1 MVIDHIGIVV
11 RSLEEG
17 MRQWENL
24 FGYKKCSDIV
34 PNARQKVRIVFM
46 SKPHSLTVKLIEALS
61 PDSPVSGFAKRGGG
75 LHHLCFRCQNVDSEI
90 AGLTGKGAFLTV
102 RPEPGEAFNG
112 NPIAFLMAKNNL
124 NLELIDTQEKA
135 GWREVE

>member
-17 MRQWENL
+17 IRQWENL
-24 FGYKKCSDIV
+24 FGYQQSSAIV
-34 PNARQKVRIVFM
+34 LNARQKVKVVFM
-46 SKPHSLTVKLIEALS
+46 SKPDSLTVKLLEAAS
-61 PDSPVSGFAKRGGG
+61 PDSPVALFAQKGGG

-90 AGLTGKGAFLTV
+90 AGLTSKGAVLTV

-112 NPIAFLMAKNNL
+112 NKIAFLMAKNNL
-124 NLELIDTQEKA
+124 NLELVDTQEKA
-135 GWREVE
+135 GWCGLE